1 MTVIKQIAKRQKTC
15 KIILLALAELLD
27 EMPLEK
33 IKASGVIERA
43 HCSRSTFYRHYES
56 VDALYI
62 DLHSVIVEK
71 VIVISQ
77 NIVDTES
84 IKHPCRVAACAI
96 DHLEKDDLLFR
107 KLCGFADSAQFS
119 VELKRGLAS
128 NCLGIAAESEQ
139 SPDGL
144 GLHLKVR
151 GEVSAAVDMLSGWLR
166 GDYGRLSSEEMK
178 AQLMDLDDEG
188 WMVSE

>member
-27 EMPLEK
+27 EVPLEK
-33 IKASGVIERA
+33 VKASDVIERA

-56 VDALYI
+56 VGALYI

-77 NIVDTES
+77 SIIDAKS
-84 IKHPCRVAACAI
+84 IKHPCRVAAWAI

-107 KLCGFADSAQFS
+107 RLCGFADSAQFS
-119 VELKRGLAS
+119 AELKRGLVS
-128 NCLGIAAESEQ
+128 SCLGIVAESEQ
-139 SPDGL
+139 YSDGL
-144 GLHLKVR
+144 GFQLKVR
-151 GEVSAAVDMLSGWLR
+151 GEVSAVVDMLSGWLR
-166 GDYGRLSSEEMK
+166 GDYGELSSGEMK
-178 AQLMDLDDEG
+178 AQLTALDEEG

>member
-33 IKASGVIERA
+33 IKASDVIKRA

-56 VDALYI
+56 VGALYI
-62 DLHSVIVEK
+62 DLYSVIVEK
-71 VIVISQ
+71 VVISQ
-77 NIVDTES
+77 SIVDTES

-107 KLCGFADSAQFS
+107 RLCGFADSAQFS
-119 VELKRGLAS
+119 AELKRGLAS

-139 SPDGL
+139 SPAGL

-151 GEVSAAVDMLSGWLR
+151 GEASAVVDMLSGWLR
-166 GDYGRLSSEEMK
+166 GDYGRLSSEEMM